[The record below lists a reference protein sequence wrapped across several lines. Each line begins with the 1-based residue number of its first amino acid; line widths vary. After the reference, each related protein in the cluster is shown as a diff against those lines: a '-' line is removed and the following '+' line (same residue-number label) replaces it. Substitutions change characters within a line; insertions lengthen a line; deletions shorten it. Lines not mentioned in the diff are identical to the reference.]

1 MSRGSMRSVSR
12 LWILSFGFLAGCLA
26 TPATVASPTTAI
38 AASRAVTP
46 SKEAP
51 RETAAPASISI
62 KKYPQNYACFK
73 IVTSRSVII
82 ITDPF
87 GMTEDVPADI
97 VTVSHDHGDH
107 NDIRHIQPALD
118 PFRTPGEY
126 TVQEIRITGVAGHH
140 NKGDAKT
147 TNVIFV
153 FSMDGIRLAHFASQG
168 EMPTE
173 EMFTVIG
180 TVDILIIQ
188 VYGSENGKL
197 TAAEAAEIARRL
209 GAKIVI
215 PAHTDADQTV
225 NLAAL
230 LQASNEAIK
239 SGLLTVTSAEL
250 SAQQTPR
257 VVTLDNP

>member
-1 MSRGSMRSVSR
+1 
-12 LWILSFGFLAGCLA
+12 
-26 TPATVASPTTAI
+26 
-38 AASRAVTP
+38 
-46 SKEAP
+46 
-51 RETAAPASISI
+51 
-62 KKYPQNYACFK
+62 
-73 IVTSRSVII
+73 
-82 ITDPF
+82 
-87 GMTEDVPADI
+87 
-97 VTVSHDHGDH
+97 
-107 NDIRHIQPALD
+107 
-118 PFRTPGEY
+118 
-126 TVQEIRITGVAGHH
+126 
-140 NKGDAKT
+140 
-147 TNVIFV
+147 
-153 FSMDGIRLAHFASQG
+153 
-168 EMPTE
+168 MPTE